1 MKRWSFLWAAFAMA
15 AMVLALGSCSEG
27 NIDSDDDA
35 DSGKTPEE
43 PVVYKVGDPYV
54 VNGNT
59 VGIVYEVD
67 ETGTHGKAYSLTVY
81 NLSDKYFCKKPG
93 YYTPSP
99 VLPDILP
106 PVLNASKFEDAAV
119 PTSLE
124 DGQANC
130 QKMKNEPD
138 WTNKLI
144 ALKWVEDLAAS
155 QGVAWYIPS
164 IEELKD
170 LVEYMSNAKFEVF
183 KEEIKDSETGEV
195 IMTTED
201 EWINPENSA
210 DVEAAWDVVR
220 DLYKTYTD
228 DKQYLVFHSINVEDD
243 GSVTPVDARTIV
255 EDIFSEPSDLYAY
268 RWYSSSVDQESNKLY
283 TVDMQGQSLYELGY
297 PVVSLLLG
305 ATMSDVDQETGAS
318 VDNFD
323 VQAGSI
329 HPICKF

>member
-1 MKRWSFLWAAFAMA
+1 MRKLSFFSS
-15 AMVLALGSCSEG
+15 VLSVSALLFALGSCTEG
-27 NIDSDDDA
+27 NIDNGDNTGGDQ
-35 DSGKTPEE
+35 TPGE

-67 ETGTHGKAYSLTVY
+67 ETGTSGKAYSLEVY

-99 VLPDILP
+99 VPDFIP
-106 PVLNASKFEDAAV
+106 PILNASKFEDDAV

-124 DGQANC
+124 DGWANC
-130 QKMKNEPD
+130 QKMKNESD
-138 WTNKLI
+138 WENKLL
-144 ALKWVEDLAAS
+144 ALKWVEDLAAR
-155 QGVAWYIPS
+155 QGVAWYIPA

-183 KEEIKDSETGEV
+183 EEKDSGTGEV
-195 IMTTED
+195 IMEY
-201 EWINPENSA
+201 EWINPVNA
-210 DVEAAWDVVR
+210 TAVETAWDAVR
-220 DLYKTYTD
+220 DIYKTYTD
-228 DKQYLVFHSINVEDD
+228 DKFYLVFHSAKVGDD
-243 GSVTPVDARTIV
+243 GSVTPVDARVIV

-283 TVDMQGQSLYELGY
+283 TVDMQGQSLYKLAY
-297 PVVSLLLG
+297 PVVSLVLG
-305 ATMSDVDQETGAS
+305 ATMSDVDQETGVS
-318 VDNFD
+318 LDNFD
-323 VQAGSI
+323 IQAGSI